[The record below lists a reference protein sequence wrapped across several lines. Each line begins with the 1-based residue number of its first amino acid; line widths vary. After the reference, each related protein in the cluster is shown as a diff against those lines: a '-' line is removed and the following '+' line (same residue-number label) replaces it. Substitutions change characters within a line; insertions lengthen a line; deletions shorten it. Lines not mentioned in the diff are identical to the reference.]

1 MTEALQYTIDSIA
14 YGSLFA
20 VMALGLA
27 LLFNVMGL
35 MNFAYGELIM
45 AGGYTMFYTRG
56 AGWLAMILM
65 TILVVTVLSVLMELV
80 AFRPL
85 RNASPVTLLISSF
98 AVSYG
103 LQQLAWMTV
112 GRGPQKGVQPY
123 PSLTKQ
129 MDIGGVLISRLAIIT
144 MGVALL
150 LLVGM
155 TLLLR
160 RTTLGIQLRASSED
174 FRMAQLTGVRANRVI
189 SSAFAITGV
198 LAAAVAILYVL
209 RTGALDPEM
218 GRGPLLVAFV
228 GGVIGGLGS
237 LPGAVL
243 GGFVLGAIINA
254 LQATLPQSLSS
265 HTLLFAFLAVI
276 TILVL
281 RPDGLVSIKF
291 GLFTRAWHR
300 LRRPATEGATST

>member
-1 MTEALQYTIDSIA
+1 MTEGLQYAIDSIA

-65 TILVVTVLSVLMELV
+65 TIVVVTVLSVLMELV

-123 PSLTKQ
+123 PWLTKQ
-129 MDIGGVLISRLAIIT
+129 MDIGGVLISRLAIVT
-144 MGVALL
+144 MVVAIL

-155 TLLLR
+155 TLLLK
-160 RTTLGIQLRASSED
+160 RTTLGIHLRASTED

-198 LAAAVAILYVL
+198 LAAAVAILYIL
-209 RTGALDPEM
+209 RTGAIDPEI

-237 LPGAVL
+237 LPGAAL

-276 TILVL
+276 AILVL

-300 LRRPATEGATST
+300 LRRTPAEGAASA